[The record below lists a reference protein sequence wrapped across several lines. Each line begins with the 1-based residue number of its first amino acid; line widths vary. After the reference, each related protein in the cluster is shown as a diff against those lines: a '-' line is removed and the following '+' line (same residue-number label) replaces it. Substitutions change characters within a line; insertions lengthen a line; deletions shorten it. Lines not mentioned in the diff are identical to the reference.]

1 MDMTLVEW
9 RIWWLEPP
17 LDPAFASHME
27 GRLMNEC
34 NEAPKPTYGEIA
46 VGLTFNPGSNPDVEK
61 IKRAFASQIDGMDG
75 LRKTA
80 AAADKY
86 EQARLASV
94 AITEMQ
100 AAQMWAVKAVTF
112 NG

>member
-1 MDMTLVEW
+1 M
-9 RIWWLEPP
+9 
-17 LDPAFASHME
+17 SE
-27 GRLMNEC
+27 GNT
-34 NEAPKPTYGEIA
+34 PQQTYGEMA
-46 VGLTFNPGSNPDVEK
+46 VGLSFNPGGNPDVEK
-61 IKRAFASQIDGMDG
+61 IKRAFADLIDMMHK
-75 LRKTA
+75 LRRTA
-80 AAADKY
+80 GTAGKF

>member
-1 MDMTLVEW
+1 MTLIEW
-9 RIWWLEPP
+9 RIWWVDPP
-17 LDPAFASHME
+17 LDPVFAAHME

-34 NEAPKPTYGEIA
+34 NEAPEPTYGEIA
-46 VGLTFNPGSNPDVEK
+46 VGLSFNPGDNPDVEK
-61 IKRAFASQIDGMDG
+61 IKRAFASQIDGMHE
-75 LRKTA
+75 LRITA
-80 AAADKY
+80 SAAGKG